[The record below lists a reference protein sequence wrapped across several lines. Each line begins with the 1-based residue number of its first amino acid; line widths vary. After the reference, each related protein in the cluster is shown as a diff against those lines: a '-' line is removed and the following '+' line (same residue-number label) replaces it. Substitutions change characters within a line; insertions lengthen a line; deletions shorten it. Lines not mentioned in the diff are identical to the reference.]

1 MTAIFLHLPSKI
13 MRDSQEDCHF
23 LTPSQGYF
31 LIMAHHP
38 IRTMPPVTR
47 DLETLLYDTF
57 ETYFEHF
64 AELFS

>member
-1 MTAIFLHLPSKI
+1 MPSKT
-13 MRDSQEDCHF
+13 MANNPDDRHF
-23 LTPSQGYF
+23 LTPAPGYF

>member
-1 MTAIFLHLPSKI
+1 

-38 IRTMPPVTR
+38 IRTMPPVAR

-57 ETYFEHF
+57 ETYFEHYD
-64 AELFS
+64 EMFS